1 MIGDLTSLKVYLAPG
16 ATDMRKSIDG
26 LALIVSELLE
36 LDPFSE
42 SLYSC
47 SATVGR
53 NKLKILHW
61 QTNGFWLY
69 YRRLEKGRF
78 KWPDN
83 RLARRNVLSI
93 TRRELNWLLDGLHL
107 QQKTAHRPMMYQAV
121 A

>member
-1 MIGDLTSLKVYLAPG
+1 MIVDATSLRVYLAPG
-16 ATDMRKSIDG
+16 VTDMRKSIDG
-26 LALIVSELLE
+26 LALIVSEVLE

-42 SLYSC
+42 SLFVFC
-47 SATVGR
+47 NRGR

-78 KWPDN
+78 KWPATDYPDEAVN
-83 RLARRNVLSI
+83 IS
-93 TRRELNWLLDGLHL
+93 RRELNWLLDGLPL
-107 QQKTAHRPMMYQAV
+107 NQKAAHRPMMHQAV